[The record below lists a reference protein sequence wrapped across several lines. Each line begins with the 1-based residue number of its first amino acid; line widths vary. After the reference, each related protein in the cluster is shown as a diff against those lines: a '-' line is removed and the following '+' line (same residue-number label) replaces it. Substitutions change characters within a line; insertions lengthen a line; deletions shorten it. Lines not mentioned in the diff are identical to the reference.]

1 MYQIK
6 TMIQQ
11 EPLAE
16 RMRPKT
22 LEAFTGQHHL
32 IGKGKPLRNM
42 VDQGTLP
49 SIILWGPPGVGKTTL
64 AFIMCRALSRRVHH
78 LSAVSA
84 GVKDLRSIMQNSQSG
99 GMFDTKPP
107 VIFIDEIHRFNKA
120 QQDSLLHA
128 VERGEIVLIG
138 ATTENPSFEI
148 NNALLSRCQ
157 VFTLNNLEADDIE
170 QLLQRAVKEDVQ
182 LKRIPVELQETDAL
196 IAFGGGDARKTLN
209 NLELLVQHHNGNG
222 PLIVTNALTESVCQ
236 RKVAAYDKDGENHYD
251 IISAFIK
258 SIRGSDPQAAL
269 YWLARMLNAGE
280 TPEFIA
286 RRLLISASEDI
297 GLANPTALVMAN
309 TTFDAVKKLGMPEA
323 RIPLSQCTIYLAT
336 SPKSN
341 SAYNAINQV
350 MDDVKNLPEYPVPLH
365 LRNAPTKLMKDLG
378 YGKEYKYPHD
388 YSGNFVVQ
396 LYLPT
401 ELSQRKWY
409 IPANNQREEAV
420 RNQLIKLW
428 KTD

>member
-1 MYQIK
+1 
-6 TMIQQ
+6 MIQH

-16 RMRPKT
+16 RMRPKS
-22 LEAFTGQHHL
+22 LETFTGQEHL
-32 IGKGKPLRNM
+32 ISKGKPLRNM

-64 AFIMCRALSRRVHH
+64 AFIMCRALNRSIHH

-84 GVKDLRSIMQNSQSG
+84 GVKELRSIMQNTQRG
-99 GMFDTKPP
+99 GMFDSKPP

-157 VFTLNNLEADDIE
+157 VFTLKNLEAKDIE
-170 QLLQRAVKEDVQ
+170 ALLRRAVKEDAQ
-182 LKRIPVELQETDAL
+182 LKRIPVELLETEAL
-196 IAFGGGDARKTLN
+196 VAFGGGDARKTLN
-209 NLELLVQHHNGNG
+209 NLELLVQHHNVNA
-222 PLIVTNALTESVCQ
+222 PLVVTNSLTESICQ
-236 RKVAAYDKDGENHYD
+236 RKVASYDKDGENHYD

-258 SIRGSDPQAAL
+258 SIRGSAPQAAL
-269 YWLARMLNAGE
+269 YWLARMLTAGE

-309 TTFDAVKKLGMPEA
+309 TTFDAVHKLGMPEA

-336 SPKSN
+336 SAKSN
-341 SAYNAINQV
+341 SAYTAINQAL
-350 MDDVKNLPEYPVPLH
+350 DEVKSLPEYPVPLH

-378 YGKEYKYPHD
+378 YGEQYKYPHD
-388 YSGNFVVQ
+388 FSSNFFNQ
-396 LYLPT
+396 NYLPE
-401 ELSQRKWY
+401 ELSNIKWY
-409 IPANNQREEAV
+409 VPGNNPREEAI
-420 RNQLIKLW
+420 RNQISSNW
-428 KTD
+428 KSE